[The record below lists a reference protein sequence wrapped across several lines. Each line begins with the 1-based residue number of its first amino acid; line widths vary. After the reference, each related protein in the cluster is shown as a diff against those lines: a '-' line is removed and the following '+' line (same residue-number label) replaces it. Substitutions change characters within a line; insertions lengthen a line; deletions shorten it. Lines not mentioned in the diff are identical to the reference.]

1 MNTTALSLEHQFVE
15 GAADAPV
22 LLLLHGTGGGPSDL
36 LGLAAEL
43 SSDSAVLAPAGP
55 VTEHGMARWFRRL
68 AEGVFDHEDVIAQ
81 ANQLADFILAAREE
95 YGLAGRRLVA
105 VGFSN
110 GANIA
115 AAVMLLR
122 PDALTEAVAFAAMR
136 PLPDPPRLDLAG
148 SRMLLSNGLR
158 DPMAPVRSVDL
169 LVDDLRQRSAEVH
182 VHRHEGGH
190 QVSSAGVDDAREW
203 LKPS

>member
-68 AEGVFDHEDVIAQ
+68 AEGVFDHEDVVRR
-81 ANQLADFILAAREE
+81 ANQLADFIIAARSQYEL
-95 YGLAGRRLVA
+95 GQRRIVA

-115 AAVMLLR
+115 AATVLLR
-122 PDALTEAVAFAAMR
+122 PDALTEAAAFAAML
-136 PLPDPPRLDLAG
+136 PVPDPPHHDLSG
-148 SRMLLSNGLR
+148 TQVFLSNGKR
-158 DPMAPVRSVDL
+158 DPMAPS
-169 LVDDLRQRSAEVH
+169 RSANELITLLTERSADVTTH
-182 VHRHEGGH
+182 WHDGGH
-190 QVSSAGVDDAREW
+190 QMTHDGLRNAKDW
-203 LKPS
+203 LAN